1 MKTVLPKLLFLLQQ
15 VCKCYSLFLLQ
26 QVYKCYSIPEKQDHA
41 WESVIEQPLRQVN
54 NRIAVN
60 AGCLSMGMLCNQI

>member
-41 WESVIEQPLRQVN
+41 WESVIE
-54 NRIAVN
+54 
-60 AGCLSMGMLCNQI
+60 